1 MNGIEQIIDTIRNDA
16 ESRAAEILAKADESV
31 KAVEKDGADAL
42 AKQREEAEALI
53 AKKAGSQKERLES
66 LANLEARQIV
76 LSAKQTAIGE
86 AYAIALDRLK
96 ALPPEQLEKLGGSPE
111 TALRLV
117 RERTLSD
124 VARILFGELEE
135 KK

>member
-42 AKQREEAEALI
+42 LKQREEAEALI

-76 LSAKQTAIGE
+76 LSAKQNAIGE

-96 ALPPEQLEKLGGSPE
+96 VLPAEQLEKLGGSPE

>member
-1 MNGIEQIIDTIRNDA
+1 MNGIERILDTIRTDTDGRVN
-16 ESRAAEILAKADESV
+16 EILAKADESV
-31 KAVEKDGADAL
+31 RAIEREGEEAL
-42 AKQREEAEALI
+42 KKQREEAEALI
-53 AKKAGSQKERLES
+53 AKRAASQKERLES

-76 LSAKQTAIGE
+76 LEAKQNAIGE

-96 ALPPEQLEKLGGSPE
+96 ALSADELNRLGGTPE

-117 RERTLSD
+117 RERTMSD